1 MDYFRYICSQIVVMK
16 RAFVCLL
23 VLFCAAMEID
33 AQRSTLTM
41 VPGQDYY
48 FPYSQYRG
56 GFIAQT
62 DIDPITGDTTYVV
75 QVSNVLVYGNI
86 GNIKR
91 HQRLIRNVKAVYPYA
106 LDARHLFR
114 QLNEQLAL
122 AKSDK
127 ERDKITK
134 NLEKELVKRYTPI
147 LEEMTFTQGKIL
159 LRLIDRETDR
169 TGYQIVEEFRGK
181 FAAKFW
187 NTIARIFRA
196 NLKQEYDPTQGED
209 KLIEQIIN
217 LYEAGLI

>member
-1 MDYFRYICSQIVVMK
+1 MK
-16 RAFVCLL
+16 RVFICLL
-23 VLFCAAMEID
+23 VLFCVAIEVD
-33 AQRSTLTM
+33 AQRSTLTQ
-41 VPGQDYY
+41 VPGKDYY
-48 FPYSQYRG
+48 FPYSRYRG
-56 GFIAQT
+56 GFIAKT
-62 DIDPITGDTTYVV
+62 DVDPITGDTTYVV
-75 QVSNVLVYGNI
+75 QVSNVLIYGNI
-86 GNIKR
+86 GNIR
-91 HQRLIRNVKAVYPYA
+91 QQRRLIRNVKEVYPYA
-106 LDARHLFR
+106 VEARYLFQ

-181 FAAKFW
+181 FSAKFW
-187 NTIARIFRA
+187 NTIAKIFRA